1 MIPRIRRLS
10 HDDLLGLLTVDVRA
24 YGRLLDAH
32 DGDLASAAHQLA
44 CARLVAGA
52 VPTSGELWDAA
63 STIVAAIDSFGGWIA
78 ECVPTADVLADD
90 ARRAG
95 CPVLE

>member
-1 MIPRIRRLS
+1 MIPQIRRIS
-10 HDDLLGLLTVDVRA
+10 ADDLLGLLAVDIRA

-32 DGDLASAAHQLA
+32 DGDLSSAAHQLA
-44 CARLVAGA
+44 CARLNPGA

-63 STIVAAIDSFGGWIA
+63 STIVAAIDKFGGWIA

-90 ARRAG
+90 AKHAG
-95 CPVLE
+95 LPVLE